1 VNPGD
6 VIKGKFCVERVIGTG
21 GVGVVVAARHLALGE
36 TVALKFL
43 MPGSTRDA
51 TDIARFVREA
61 QSAVKLKNEH
71 VARVIDVDALADG
84 SPYIVMEYLEGRDV
98 GESLRS
104 DGPLSVQDAVG
115 IILQVCEAVAEA
127 HALGIVHR
135 DLKPANFFVT
145 THRDGTPL
153 VKVLDFGI
161 AKARAELEEGSVSL
175 TQTRTLLGSP
185 VYMSPEQVR
194 SARTV
199 DHRTDIWS
207 LGVSLFEMLT
217 DTVPFGG
224 DTVTSVAAAVATD
237 PVPPL
242 AELRRD
248 VPPGLVTVIERCLE
262 KKPDLRFESV
272 AALAEALLPYGPE
285 DSEAMLN
292 RIRGILGLRRSSRS
306 SITRDSND
314 TPLPQP
320 LAQTL
325 HGHNTT
331 ITPPHRRSRWSLWAG
346 LAVVGALGST
356 SYLVTRSMTPQV
368 GSTAVSPVTEEATPA
383 APAMAPGTQ
392 LPPAASVAAGS
403 SLTPVDAG
411 VTEPNVLKP
420 GPGSTPATNQRRA
433 AALAAGLQVGQKNAV
448 GLRTPKKLESP
459 PHEPSAKTEQRKG
472 IIDDMVDTR
481 R

>member
-1 VNPGD
+1 MNPGD

-51 TDIARFVREA
+51 TDVARFVREA

-98 GESLRS
+98 GESLRA
-104 DGPLSVQDAVG
+104 DGPLAVRDAVD
-115 IILQVCEAVAEA
+115 IIFQVCEAVAEA

-248 VPPGLVTVIERCLE
+248 VPAGLVQVIERCLE
-262 KKPDLRFESV
+262 KKQDLRFQSV
-272 AALAEALLPYGPE
+272 AEFAEALLPYGPE
-285 DSEAMLN
+285 DGEAMLN

-314 TPLPQP
+314 IPLLQP

-331 ITPPHRRSRWSLWAG
+331 IAPSRNRSRWSLWAG
-346 LAVVGALGST
+346 VAVVASLGATWYLVSHRTGLTVGNAAVVST
-356 SYLVTRSMTPQV
+356 SRDFTPSLPASAPEPRADDTRSLPAPPSQA
-368 GSTAVSPVTEEATPA
+368 AVSAAFADRRGVP
-383 APAMAPGTQ
+383 APATALATIEKRRATAPVSGTQ
-392 LPPAASVAAGS
+392 SNQKS
-403 SLTPVDAG
+403 SLIG
-411 VTEPNVLKP
+411 
-420 GPGSTPATNQRRA
+420 
-433 AALAAGLQVGQKNAV
+433 
-448 GLRTPKKLESP
+448 RTPRKLESP
-459 PHEPSAKTEQRKG
+459 PLQPSATTEQRKG